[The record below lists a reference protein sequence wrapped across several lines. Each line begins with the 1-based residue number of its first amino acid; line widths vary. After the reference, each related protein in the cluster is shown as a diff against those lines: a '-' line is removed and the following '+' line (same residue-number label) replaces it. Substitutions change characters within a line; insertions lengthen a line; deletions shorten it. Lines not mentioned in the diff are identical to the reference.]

1 MMAPQTPVIQ
11 PASSSVRKPGGR
23 WHMNWLA
30 LARWAW
36 MVVALL
42 LAGNFVA
49 SIPAYYTILRTV
61 CALPAAQCGWR
72 PTPANM
78 VALARLHIPV
88 ETYVVYF
95 ITLDVAASLLFWIV
109 GLLIYWRKSHEWMG
123 LLFSLVLII
132 NGSSGIADTLQGT
145 FLPPNAHAPLL
156 LAFLLLL
163 LNLIQWPALGTFLV
177 TFPTGRFA
185 PRWSWVIVL
194 LWIVQLGFFWLAA
207 YVVPVLAN
215 LILVVVL
222 ATYGSTFGIQV
233 YRYMRVYDAVQRQQV
248 KWCIYA
254 FFIGLALEIGSG
266 VVGGL
271 IAPLN
276 APDSWYQLLNG
287 TFTVLLFVPIPLA
300 IGIAIFR
307 YHLWDIDIIINR
319 TLVYGSLTAMLSLVY
334 FGLVFALQSL
344 VQALSGQNS
353 QPIIIVASTLVVAAL
368 FQPLRSRTQAVID
381 RHFYRSKYDATRIM
395 AAFGATL
402 RSEVDL
408 ETLSKRLVAV
418 VRETMQPA
426 HVSLWLLQ
434 PGKQE
439 KRNEEIL
446 TE

>member
-11 PASSSVRKPGGR
+11 PASSSVRKPGRR
-23 WHMNWLA
+23 WHMDLLA

-61 CALPAAQCGWR
+61 CTLPAAQCGWR
-72 PTPANM
+72 TTPANM

-95 ITLDVAASLLFWIV
+95 ITLDVTASLLFWIV

-177 TFPTGRFA
+177 TFPTGHFA

-319 TLVYGSLTAMLSLVY
+319 TLVYGSLTAMLALVY

-368 FQPLRSRTQAVID
+368 FQPMRRRIQAIID
-381 RHFYRSKYDATRIM
+381 RRFYRSKYDATRIL

-418 VRETMQPA
+418 VHETMQPA

-434 PGKQE
+434 PRKHE
-439 KRNEEIL
+439 KRSEEIL